1 MKKSKFLKKSLAM
14 LLALML
20 VVAMIPL
27 GAAASTPRLQQVDV
41 AAGGEHVQLVAGSGA
56 NTYTGDISKLSQDIV
71 VDVLVATGNRVWY
84 TNMASSAT
92 DDSMATAPN
101 APTGSGKEN
110 VWRIRIEAADRNAY
124 LNSDGDVEIKFSVA
138 DADKPAT
145 RLNYTILLDPVYVS
159 TDTTITK
166 FTLNSAASPNVQLGE
181 TVIQADD
188 IYFTVPYDNAPDVAG
203 TQYRIRE
210 LELASATATVSLSR
224 DTGMGAT
231 EIYYTTEAT
240 TQKIITDGN
249 PEVMIQDGDIMTI
262 TNNGS
267 TKNYTI
273 HINSAPGF
281 VSFTTEEALD
291 SVLFPE
297 SGNIAVLLPW
307 GYSDNKNT
315 VTVTPEFTLD
325 YPSSWVT
332 GLDSGDSMTIS
343 ASKIINGARSSTG
356 NFHAFGDDCTDT
368 NQVDWVDR
376 TGAENFQE
384 FMRNVEFYPEK
395 DDVATFAA
403 QLEVNYSEEASRT
416 YNVYFFETRL
426 NNEALIHDLTIG
438 SETAVIDQDAKTIDI
453 TVPMGTDISNLNSN
467 DSSHVAMA
475 LQASNNATVEFSM
488 TGQTATTT
496 EIDSDSNGNPTRNP
510 VVPYSVNGVVNC
522 TNEVKIRVE
531 SEDGLTENWYTLKVT
546 VADEFVK
553 PALTDV
559 SLRSTDGTDYEGQ
572 IVTENGINLIK
583 FTLPYEVYNTDQ
595 LAGWN
600 LFYTKTVGSTITF
613 TNASGDA
620 QALPRSGS
628 ALTGHEAYLPQDI
641 DDVTRATVA
650 LDLHVTGEELSAMAT
665 SYYIE
670 ITREEGK
677 KDSTLDNMSVTVIP
691 NFTSFDDGLFDDLHA
706 TADVK
711 DRFVFS
717 ASPSNGT
724 VDIVLP
730 WSYVQQFAA
739 DEAIPVDAVV
749 PEDAN
754 SRVFFVNKDDNLVS
768 FDNVDWARYNDTVS
782 SLYDIAKHN
791 EIIVLSEQM
800 WVSMVEDHDIQ
811 ADGNIGGDTW
821 GRVANLEEN
830 KGLYTVYTFKLSQAK
845 PEKDNFLKD
854 LRLVDGTG
862 WTAPLS
868 ITTLSGNGVIE
879 GTIPYAL
886 TSDLDDPKTWNP
898 VYLEYSTSPYA
909 FVLGVDVAGAIAPNF
924 DDNKLPTAGTERDGV
939 FVDIADYLA
948 MYDNN
953 YDLALAAYYDDG
965 NPFFLIDRDGT
976 VVICNG
982 DGDMTPIL
990 TGTIA
995 DYRNNCV
1002 ENMLAVTNENGKS
1015 KYQQYT
1021 INLTVAAANTGC
1033 TVSSFYFEEYPS
1045 YAAVIDDSSKTI
1057 TVTLPYGT
1065 EYTYLTPNYTVS
1077 EGAIVTIDD
1086 PELQGKPLFPGYT
1099 DVNFSTTRKM
1109 TVIAENE
1116 SDSTEYTIRVR
1127 LGDRFTDVSPNAWYY
1142 ANVME
1147 AAADGYVS
1155 GYGDGTFGPT
1165 RSITRAEFAAMI
1177 ANVLG
1182 STYSND
1188 VDPAFKDVTS
1198 GSWANGAIAFCAE
1211 NGIISGYED
1220 GTFQPN
1226 KTITRQEAAS
1236 MLRNAF
1242 HLTGSTGELFPDD
1255 SAIAGWAKENVY
1267 AVKHSGLMKGD
1278 ADTGNFR
1285 PTSSIT
1291 RAEAA
1296 SIMVNADRAGLIG

>member
-27 GAAASTPRLQQVDV
+27 SAAASTPRLQQVDV

-56 NTYTGDISKLSQDIV
+56 NTYTGDISNLSQDIV
-71 VDVLVATGNRVWY
+71 VDVLVATGNSVWY

-92 DDSMATAPN
+92 DDSMATAL
-101 APTGSGKEN
+101 TGSGKEN
-110 VWRIRIEAADRNAY
+110 VWQFTIEAADRNAY

-188 IYFTVPYDNAPDVAG
+188 IYFTVPYDNAPDMEG
-203 TQYRIRE
+203 RQYRIRE

-249 PEVMIQDGDIMTI
+249 PNVTIQDGDTMTI

-291 SVLFPE
+291 SVLFTDT
-297 SGNIAVLLPW
+297 GDIAVLLPW
-307 GYSDNKNT
+307 GYSHNKST

-343 ASKIINGARSSTG
+343 ASKIINGNIPSTTG
-356 NFHAFGDDCTDT
+356 NFHAFGDDCTDA

-376 TGAENFQE
+376 TGAGNFHD
-384 FMRNVEFYPEK
+384 FMQNVEYYPEK
-395 DDVATFAA
+395 SGEATYAA

-453 TVPMGTDISNLNSN
+453 TVPMGTDISNLNN
-467 DSSHVAMA
+467 GSSHVAMA
-475 LQASNNATVEFSM
+475 LQASNNADVEFSM

-613 TNASGDA
+613 TDAGIA

-628 ALTGHEAYLPQDI
+628 ALTGNEPYLPQDI

-691 NFTSFDDGLFDDLHA
+691 DFTSFDEGLFDDLHA

-782 SLYDIAKHN
+782 SLYDIANPN

-830 KGLYTVYTFKLSQAK
+830 KGLYTVYTFKLSQATA
-845 PEKDNFLKD
+845 EKDNFLED

-886 TSDLDDPKTWNP
+886 TSDLEDPKTWNP

-909 FVLGVDVAGAIAPNF
+909 FVLGVDAAGATAPNF
-924 DDNKLPTAGTERDGV
+924 DGNELPTAGTDRNGV

-953 YDLALAAYYDDG
+953 YDLALAAYYSDG

-976 VVICNG
+976 VVIYNG
-982 DGDMTPIL
+982 NGTFTPIL
-990 TGTIA
+990 DNTSATENTA
-995 DYRNNCV
+995 VR
-1002 ENMLAVTNENGKS
+1002 NMLAVTNENGKS

>member
-56 NTYTGDISKLSQDIV
+56 NTYTGDISNLSQDIV
-71 VDVLVATGNRVWY
+71 VDVLVATGNSVWY

-92 DDSMATAPN
+92 DDSMATAL
-101 APTGSGKEN
+101 TGSGKEN
-110 VWRIRIEAADRNAY
+110 VWQFTIEAADRNAY

-188 IYFTVPYDNAPDVAG
+188 IYFTVPYDNAPDMEG
-203 TQYRIRE
+203 RQYRIRE

-249 PEVMIQDGDIMTI
+249 PNVTIQDGDTMTI

-291 SVLFPE
+291 SVLFTDT
-297 SGNIAVLLPW
+297 GDIAVLLPW
-307 GYSDNKNT
+307 GYSHNKST

-343 ASKIINGARSSTG
+343 TSKIINGNTPSTTG
-356 NFHAFGDDCTDT
+356 NFHAFGDDCT
-368 NQVDWVDR
+368 NKVDWADR
-376 TGAENFQE
+376 TGAANFDA
-384 FMRNVEFYPEK
+384 FMTNVEYYEGAGNK
-395 DDVATFAA
+395 GQTYAD

-453 TVPMGTDISNLNSN
+453 TVPMGTDISNLNN
-467 DSSHVAMA
+467 GSSHVAMA
-475 LQASNNATVEFSM
+475 LQASNNADVEFSM
-488 TGQTATTT
+488 TGQTATAT
-496 EIDSDSNGNPTRNP
+496 ENDNTRNP
-510 VVPYSVNGVVNC
+510 VVPYAVNGVVNC

-613 TNASGDA
+613 TNASGVA

-628 ALTGHEAYLPQDI
+628 ALTGNEAYLPQDI

-691 NFTSFDDGLFDDLHA
+691 DFTSFDEGLFDDLHA

-782 SLYDIAKHN
+782 SLYDIANPN

-830 KGLYTVYTFKLSQAK
+830 KGLYTVYTFKLSQAG
-845 PEKDNFLKD
+845 PEKNNFLED

-886 TSDLDDPKTWNP
+886 TSDLEDPKTWNP

-909 FVLGVDVAGAIAPNF
+909 FVLGVDAAGATAPTIEPGTE
-924 DDNKLPTAGTERDGV
+924 LPTAGTDRDGV

-953 YDLALAAYYDDG
+953 YDLALAAYYSDG

-976 VVICNG
+976 VVIYNG
-982 DGDMTPIL
+982 NGTFTPIL
-990 TGTIA
+990 DNTSATENTA
-995 DYRNNCV
+995 VR
-1002 ENMLAVTNENGKS
+1002 NMLAVTNENGKS

>member
-56 NTYTGDISKLSQDIV
+56 NTYTGDISNLSQDIV
-71 VDVLVATGNRVWY
+71 VDVLVATGNSVWY

-92 DDSMATAPN
+92 DDSMATAL
-101 APTGSGKEN
+101 TGSGKEN
-110 VWRIRIEAADRNAY
+110 VWQFTIEAADRNAY

-249 PEVMIQDGDIMTI
+249 PNVTIQDGDTMTI

-291 SVLFPE
+291 SVLFTDT
-297 SGNIAVLLPW
+297 GDIAVLLPW
-307 GYSDNKNT
+307 GYSHNKST

-343 ASKIINGARSSTG
+343 ASKIINGNIPSNTG
-356 NFHAFGDDCTDT
+356 NFHAFGDDCTDA

-376 TGAENFQE
+376 TGAGNFHD
-384 FMRNVEFYPEK
+384 FMQNVEYYPEK
-395 DDVATFAA
+395 SGEATYAA

-453 TVPMGTDISNLNSN
+453 TVPMGTDISNLNN
-467 DSSHVAMA
+467 GSSHVAMA
-475 LQASNNATVEFSM
+475 LQASNNADVEFSM

-613 TNASGDA
+613 TDAGIA

-628 ALTGHEAYLPQDI
+628 ALTGNEPYLPQDI

-691 NFTSFDDGLFDDLHA
+691 DFTSFDEGLFDDLHA

-782 SLYDIAKHN
+782 SLYDIANPN

-830 KGLYTVYTFKLSQAK
+830 KGLYTVYTFKLSQATA
-845 PEKDNFLKD
+845 EKDNFLED

-909 FVLGVDVAGAIAPNF
+909 FVLGVDAAGATAPTIEPET
-924 DDNKLPTAGTERDGV
+924 KLPTAGTDRDGV

-982 DGDMTPIL
+982 DGNMTPIL

-995 DYRNNCV
+995 DYQNNCV

>member
-56 NTYTGDISKLSQDIV
+56 NTYTGDISNLSQDIV

-138 DADKPAT
+138 DVDKPAT

-249 PEVMIQDGDIMTI
+249 PNVTIQDGDTMTI

-273 HINSAPGF
+273 HITSAPGF

-291 SVLFPE
+291 SVLFTD
-297 SGNIAVLLPW
+297 SGDIAVLLPW
-307 GYSDNKNT
+307 GYSHNKST

-343 ASKIINGARSSTG
+343 TSKIINGNTPSTTG
-356 NFHAFGDDCTDT
+356 NFHAFGDDCT
-368 NQVDWVDR
+368 NKVDWADR
-376 TGAENFQE
+376 TGAANFDA
-384 FMRNVEFYPEK
+384 FMNNVEYYEGAGNK
-395 DDVATFAA
+395 GQTYAA

-453 TVPMGTDISNLNSN
+453 TVPMGTDISDLNN
-467 DSSHVAMA
+467 GSSHVAMA
-475 LQASNNATVEFSM
+475 LQASNNAEVEFSM

-613 TNASGDA
+613 TNALGVA
-620 QALPRSGS
+620 EALPRSGS
-628 ALTGHEAYLPQDI
+628 ALFGDEPYLPQDI

-691 NFTSFDDGLFDDLHA
+691 DFTSFDEGLFDDLHA

-768 FDNVDWARYNDTVS
+768 FDNVDWARYNNTVS
-782 SLYDIAKHN
+782 SLYDDIANPN

-800 WVSMVEDHDIQ
+800 WVSMVEDNNIQ

-830 KGLYTVYTFKLSQAK
+830 KGLYTVYTFKLSQAD

-886 TSDLDDPKTWNP
+886 TSDLEDPKTWNP

-909 FVLGVDVAGAIAPNF
+909 FVLGVDVADATAPNF
-924 DDNKLPTAGTERDGV
+924 DGNELPTAGTDRNGV

-953 YDLALAAYYDDG
+953 YDLALAAYYSDG

-976 VVICNG
+976 VVIYNG
-982 DGDMTPIL
+982 NGTFTPIL
-990 TGTIA
+990 DNTSATENTA
-995 DYRNNCV
+995 VR
-1002 ENMLAVTNENGKS
+1002 NMLAVTNENGKS

>member
-56 NTYTGDISKLSQDIV
+56 NTYTGDISNLSQDIV
-71 VDVLVATGNRVWY
+71 VDVLVATGNSVWY

-92 DDSMATAPN
+92 DDSMATAL
-101 APTGSGKEN
+101 TGSGKEN
-110 VWRIRIEAADRNAY
+110 VWQFTIEAADRNAY

-188 IYFTVPYDNAPDVAG
+188 IYFTVPYDNAPDMEG
-203 TQYRIRE
+203 RQYRIRE

-249 PEVMIQDGDIMTI
+249 PDVRIQDGDTMTI

-273 HINSAPGF
+273 HITSAPGF

-291 SVLFPE
+291 SVLFTD
-297 SGNIAVLLPW
+297 SGDIAVLLPW
-307 GYSDNKNT
+307 GYSHNKNT

-343 ASKIINGARSSTG
+343 TSKIINGNTPSTTG
-356 NFHAFGDDCTDT
+356 NFHAFGDDCT
-368 NQVDWVDR
+368 NKVDWADR
-376 TGAENFQE
+376 TGAANFDA
-384 FMRNVEFYPEK
+384 FMNNVEYYEGAGNK
-395 DDVATFAA
+395 GQTYAA

-416 YNVYFFETRL
+416 YNVYFFETKL

-453 TVPMGTDISNLNSN
+453 TVPMGTDISNLNN
-467 DSSHVAMA
+467 NGNSHVAMA
-475 LQASNNATVEFSM
+475 LQASNNAKVEFSM

-496 EIDSDSNGNPTRNP
+496 ENDNTRNP
-510 VVPYSVNGVVNC
+510 VVPYAVNGVVNC

-595 LAGWN
+595 LADWN

-613 TNASGDA
+613 TNASGVA

-628 ALTGHEAYLPQDI
+628 ALTGNEAYLPQDI

-782 SLYDIAKHN
+782 SLYDIANPN

-830 KGLYTVYTFKLSQAK
+830 KGLYTVYTFKLSQATA
-845 PEKDNFLKD
+845 EKDNFLED

-909 FVLGVDVAGAIAPNF
+909 FVLGVDAAGATAPNF
-924 DDNKLPTAGTERDGV
+924 DGNDLPTAGTDRDGV

-953 YDLALAAYYDDG
+953 YDLALAAYYSDG

-976 VVICNG
+976 VVIYNG
-982 DGDMTPIL
+982 NGTFTPIL
-990 TGTIA
+990 DNTSATENTA
-995 DYRNNCV
+995 VR
-1002 ENMLAVTNENGKS
+1002 NMLAVTNENGKS

>member
-56 NTYTGDISKLSQDIV
+56 NTYTGDISNLSQDIV
-71 VDVLVATGNRVWY
+71 VDVLVATGNSVWY

-92 DDSMATAPN
+92 DDSMATAL
-101 APTGSGKEN
+101 TGSGKEN
-110 VWRIRIEAADRNAY
+110 VWQFTIRAADRNAY

-188 IYFTVPYDNAPDVAG
+188 IYFTVPYDNAPDVAN

-249 PEVMIQDGDIMTI
+249 PNVTIQDGDTMTI

-267 TKNYTI
+267 TKNYNI
-273 HINSAPGF
+273 HITSAPGF

-291 SVLFPE
+291 SVLFTD
-297 SGNIAVLLPW
+297 SGDIAVLLPW
-307 GYSDNKNT
+307 GYSHNKST

-343 ASKIINGARSSTG
+343 TSKIINGNTPSTTG
-356 NFHAFGDDCTDT
+356 NFHAFGDDCTDY
-368 NQVDWVDR
+368 VDWADR
-376 TGAENFQE
+376 TGADDFEA
-384 FMRNVEFYPEK
+384 FMNNVEYYEGAGNK
-395 DDVATFAA
+395 GQTYAA

-416 YNVYFFETRL
+416 YNVYFFETKL

-453 TVPMGTDISNLNSN
+453 TVPMGTDISNLNN
-467 DSSHVAMA
+467 GTSHVAMA
-475 LQASNNATVEFSM
+475 LQASNNADVEFSM

-496 EIDSDSNGNPTRNP
+496 ENDNTRNP
-510 VVPYSVNGVVNC
+510 VVPYAVNGVVNC

-613 TNASGDA
+613 TNASGVA

-628 ALTGHEAYLPQDI
+628 ALTGNEAYLPQDI

-650 LDLHVTGEELSAMAT
+650 LDLHVTGEELSAMST

-691 NFTSFDDGLFDDLHA
+691 DFTSFDAGLFDDLHA

-730 WSYVQQFAA
+730 WSYVQQFAT

-754 SRVFFVNKDDNLVS
+754 SRVFFVNKDGNLVS
-768 FDNVDWARYNDTVS
+768 FDNVDWARYNSTVS
-782 SLYDIAKHN
+782 SLYDIANPN

-800 WVSMVEDHDIQ
+800 WVSMVEDGNIQ
-811 ADGNIGGDTW
+811 VDGNIGGDTW
-821 GRVANLEEN
+821 GRVANLQEN
-830 KGLYTVYTFKLSQAK
+830 KGLYTVYTFKLSQATA
-845 PEKDNFLKD
+845 EKDNFLED

-909 FVLGVDVAGAIAPNF
+909 FVLGVDVAGATAPTIEPGTE
-924 DDNKLPTAGTERDGV
+924 LPTAGTDRDGV

-982 DGDMTPIL
+982 DGNMTPIL

-995 DYRNNCV
+995 DYQNSCV

>member
-56 NTYTGDISKLSQDIV
+56 NTYTGDISNLSQDIV
-71 VDVLVATGNRVWY
+71 VDVLVATGNSVWY

-92 DDSMATAPN
+92 DDSMATAL
-101 APTGSGKEN
+101 TGSGKEN
-110 VWRIRIEAADRNAY
+110 VWQFTIEAADRNAY

-249 PEVMIQDGDIMTI
+249 PNVTIQDGDTMTI

-273 HINSAPGF
+273 HITSAPGF

-291 SVLFPE
+291 SVLFTDT
-297 SGNIAVLLPW
+297 GDIAVLLPW
-307 GYSDNKNT
+307 GYSHNKST

-343 ASKIINGARSSTG
+343 TSKIINGNTPSTTG
-356 NFHAFGDDCTDT
+356 NFHAFGDDCT
-368 NQVDWVDR
+368 NKVDWADR
-376 TGAENFQE
+376 TGAANFDA
-384 FMRNVEFYPEK
+384 FMTNVEYYEGAGNK
-395 DDVATFAA
+395 GQTYAA

-416 YNVYFFETRL
+416 YNVYFFETQL

-453 TVPMGTDISNLNSN
+453 TVPMGTDISNLNN
-467 DSSHVAMA
+467 GSSHVAMA
-475 LQASNNATVEFSM
+475 LQASNNADVEFSM

-595 LAGWN
+595 LADWN

-613 TNASGDA
+613 TNASGVA

-628 ALTGHEAYLPQDI
+628 ALTGNEAYLPQDI

-730 WSYVQQFAA
+730 WSYVQQLGNN
-739 DEAIPVDAVV
+739 EVMPVDAVV
-749 PEDAN
+749 PASAN
-754 SRVFFVNKDDNLVS
+754 SRIFFVMNSTGDLVPFEDNLGSVYENRHS
-768 FDNVDWARYNDTVS
+768 SDTMITNGMKIV
-782 SLYDIAKHN
+782 
-791 EIIVLSEQM
+791 VLSEQM
-800 WVSMVEDHDIQ
+800 WVSMVE
-811 ADGNIGGDTW
+811 AGNIASDT
-821 GRVANLEEN
+821 GRINRGVWNTVSGLTEN
-830 KGLYTVYTFKLSQAK
+830 RGLFTEYTFKLSQATA
-845 PEKDNFLKD
+845 EKDNFLED

-886 TSDLDDPKTWNP
+886 TSDLEDPKTWNP

-909 FVLGVDVAGAIAPNF
+909 FVLGVDVAGANAPTIEPNTQ
-924 DDNKLPTAGTERDGV
+924 LPTAGTDRDGV

-953 YDLALAAYYDDG
+953 YDLALAAYYSDG

-976 VVICNG
+976 VVIYNG
-982 DGDMTPIL
+982 NGTFTPIL
-990 TGTIA
+990 DNTSATENTA
-995 DYRNNCV
+995 VR
-1002 ENMLAVTNENGKS
+1002 NMLAVTNENGKS

-1267 AVKHSGLMKGD
+1267 AVKHYGLMKGD